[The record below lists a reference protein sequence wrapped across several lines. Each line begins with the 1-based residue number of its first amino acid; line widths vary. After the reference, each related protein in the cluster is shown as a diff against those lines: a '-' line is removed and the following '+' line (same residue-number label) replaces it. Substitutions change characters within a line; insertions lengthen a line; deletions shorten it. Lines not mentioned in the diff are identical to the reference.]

1 MQVGRIG
8 GLRIAFNPFFLVL
21 LILLGITGYLTHGL
35 ILFSIVFLHELA
47 HTLVASAYGMKFT
60 ALELFP
66 FGGVASSEEF
76 YDPDPFAEAVIALA
90 GPLTNGVLCILA
102 LAAAPYRVVPAQW
115 LDYFIKANCVIGL
128 FNLLPAF
135 PLDGGRVVRAY
146 LALKL
151 GYRRATERA
160 AFIGKVLAVVLGAV
174 GAVAVYYGLA
184 GVSLPI
190 LAFFIYVSA
199 GKEQRMAGYVFV
211 RYLTRKKSELD
222 EAGVMPAEQLVAYG
236 DVPVKD
242 IVRHFVPRR
251 YHVILMIGPEGD
263 VEGIASE
270 MEVVTS
276 FFEQGIDTPLA
287 EVVGSS
293 RL

>member
-1 MQVGRIG
+1 
-8 GLRIAFNPFFLVL
+8 
-21 LILLGITGYLTHGL
+21 
-35 ILFSIVFLHELA
+35 
-47 HTLVASAYGMKFT
+47 
-60 ALELFP
+60 
-66 FGGVASSEEF
+66 
-76 YDPDPFAEAVIALA
+76 
-90 GPLTNGVLCILA
+90 
-102 LAAAPYRVVPAQW
+102 
-115 LDYFIKANCVIGL
+115 
-128 FNLLPAF
+128 
-135 PLDGGRVVRAY
+135 VRAY